1 MTDVLTPEQR
11 SFNMSHIRGR
21 NTRPEMLVRKLL
33 HAAGLRYRLHG
44 KNLPGKPDLVFAT
57 ARAVVFVHGCF
68 WHMHKCKYG
77 KPVPATN
84 RNFWAEK
91 RGGNVERDRRNREAL
106 RNSGWRVF
114 EIWEC
119 ETRDETK
126 LAARTQRVIDYVRAA
141 RSTSS

>member
-44 KNLPGKPDLVFAT
+44 KGLPGKPDLVFAGAKT
-57 ARAVVFVHGCF
+57 VVFVHGCF
-68 WHMHKCKYG
+68 WHMHHCKYG

-84 RNFWAEK
+84 GSFWAEK

-106 RNSGWRVF
+106 RRAGWRVF

-119 ETRDETK
+119 ETRDVGK